1 MSVPD
6 QARSPQST
14 SAQTPPAHRSPPAN
28 WVVGLSLFA
37 GVMMILAGLFN
48 AMEGLVAL
56 FRNEVY
62 VVGPRYIFA
71 FDLTTWGW
79 IHLIV
84 GIVVA
89 GAGFALMSG
98 RLFGRVIGIAIA
110 VLSMLANFLFIPY
123 YPVWSLLIIALN
135 VFVIWALCVYDRD
148 AAADTA
154 AASRSTG

>member
-135 VFVIWALCVYDRD
+135 VFVIWAL
-148 AAADTA
+148 
-154 AASRSTG
+154 